1 MNGVCQGFGFGQT
14 DDMRITQHQE
24 EIVVRRF
31 WALDPTH
38 GDLLMLATFDGTA
51 HAFGA
56 IVNDHIRGFADQQAA
71 EAYLAE
77 FDGDGQI
84 VEMVEGPLGGGL
96 PEGWK
101 L

>member
-1 MNGVCQGFGFGQT
+1 
-14 DDMRITQHQE
+14 MRIIQHQE

-31 WALDPTH
+31 WAIDPTH

-51 HAFGA
+51 HAYGV
-56 IVNDHIRGFADQQAA
+56 IVNDHIRGFADKQAA

-77 FDGDGQI
+77 FAGDGQI
-84 VEMVEGPLGGGL
+84 VTIVESPLGGGL

>member
-1 MNGVCQGFGFGQT
+1 MDEVCQSFWFGQT

-51 HAFGA
+51 HAYGV
-56 IVNDHIRGFADQQAA
+56 IINDHIRGCGDKQAA

-77 FDGDGQI
+77 FGGDGQI
-84 VEMVEGPLGGGL
+84 VAMVEGPLGGGL
-96 PEGWK
+96 PKGWK

>member
-1 MNGVCQGFGFGQT
+1 
-14 DDMRITQHQE
+14 MRITQHQE

-51 HAFGA
+51 HAYGV

-84 VEMVEGPLGGGL
+84 VAMVEGPLGGGL

>member
-84 VEMVEGPLGGGL
+84 VEMVEGPLEGGL
-96 PEGWK
+96 PKGWK